1 VDDLDLNVAWQ
12 NLARVSALVRLE
24 LERTM
29 EREGRIGLSE
39 GEVLYRL
46 AFAPD
51 GCMRM
56 GDIADAL
63 GMAQSGVTRVVDRL
77 VDQGLVVRAA
87 RSTNR
92 RTVDARIT
100 PEGRDAFERLRP
112 AYMAVVRDRLGA
124 VLSDE
129 EVASL
134 RGTLRAVLEG
144 LGAHEEV
151 PWARDVVATAHD
163 ADGAEPAC

>member
-1 VDDLDLNVAWQ
+1 VDDLDLNVTWQ

-24 LERTM
+24 LDRAM

-46 AFAPD
+46 AFAPE

-56 GDIADAL
+56 GDIAEAL

-77 VDQGLVVRAA
+77 VGKGLVVRAA

-100 PEGRDAFERLRP
+100 PEGRAAFEHLRP
-112 AYMAVVRDRLGA
+112 AYMAVVRERFGVA
-124 VLSDE
+124 LSND

-134 RGTLRAVLEG
+134 RRTLRAVLEG
-144 LGAHEEV
+144 LGAHEDV
-151 PWARDVVATAHD
+151 PWARDAA
-163 ADGAEPAC
+163 GANEAEGTEPVC